1 MMRFA
6 TIFLQVIL
14 NILGYFLPL
23 KEVVYRPQFHHQLIP
38 NKVMVE
44 SDFPT
49 DLRECLESRG
59 HVIENS
65 EAYYAVVQ
73 EIHVVDGLIQATS
86 DPRKGGIPDGY

>member
-1 MMRFA
+1 MNYC
-6 TIFLQVIL
+6 TPIQVIL
-14 NILGYFLPL
+14 NVLGYFLPL
-23 KEVVYRPQFHHQLIP
+23 KEAVYRPRLHHQLIP

-59 HVIENS
+59 HVIENNGT
-65 EAYYAVVQ
+65 YAVVQ
-73 EIHVVDGLIQATS
+73 GIHVVNGLIQATS